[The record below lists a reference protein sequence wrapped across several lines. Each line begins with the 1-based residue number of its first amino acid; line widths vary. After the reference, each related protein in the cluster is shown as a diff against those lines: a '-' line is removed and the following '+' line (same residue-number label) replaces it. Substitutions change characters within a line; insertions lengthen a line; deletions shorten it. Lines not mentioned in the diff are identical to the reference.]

1 MGVIVR
7 RLAFM
12 SLLIS
17 ALALA
22 VAGCGG
28 GSSSSS
34 SSSGSSTSSTAAAA
48 DTGSES
54 EGGGEAETT
63 ASPESGNAG
72 EIKTVWQ
79 KPRGE
84 ENKIGYELLKAS
96 ETRYLAKSLAS
107 AFELPNTLTIK
118 GVNGFG
124 GGPFYNPEDNS
135 ITLPYEFAAVVLGV
149 IAQSQPEESE
159 YEWGE
164 AVGAVDS
171 FILAHEFGH
180 ALIHNFE
187 LPVLGRE
194 EDAADG
200 IATALL
206 LLASEGSVYAADAAE
221 FWINFSGRQNPPQ
234 LAEYADSHSFDR
246 QRADNILCW
255 IGGAEEELLVAFVEN
270 EVLPES
276 RAVSCPG
283 EWELLRRSVE
293 QVLEPH
299 LQHPLNLQP
308 GIGAEVEREEAEKKR
323 SPPPKARR
331 RPSGLVPGRE
341 GFTDG

>member
-1 MGVIVR
+1 
-7 RLAFM
+7 M

-34 SSSGSSTSSTAAAA
+34 SSSTSSTDSAA
-48 DTGSES
+48 DTGSGS
-54 EGGGEAETT
+54 GGESETT
-63 ASPESGNAG
+63 ADSSSEGAG
-72 EIKTVWQ
+72 EIKAVWQ

-84 ENKIGYELLKAS
+84 ENKVGYELLKAS

-107 AFELPNTLTIK
+107 AFELPSTLTIK

-135 ITLPYEFAAVVLGV
+135 ITLPYEFTTVVLGV
-149 IAQSQPEESE
+149 IAQSDPEESQ

-171 FILAHEFGH
+171 FILAHEFAH

-200 IATALL
+200 VATALL
-206 LLASEGSVYAADAAE
+206 LLAGEGSVYAADAAE
-221 FWINFSGRQNPPQ
+221 FWLNFSGRQDPPQ
-234 LAEYADSHSFDR
+234 LAEYADNHSFDR

-293 QVLEPH
+293 QVMEPH
-299 LQHPLNLQP
+299 LQHPLDLQP
-308 GIGAEVEREEAEKKR
+308 GIGAEAEREEAEEEKK
-323 SPPPKARR
+323 SAA
-331 RPSGLVPGRE
+331 E
-341 GFTDG
+341 G

>member
-1 MGVIVR
+1 MA
-7 RLAFM
+7 LF
-12 SLLIS
+12 IS

-34 SSSGSSTSSTAAAA
+34 SSSTSSTDSAAE
-48 DTGSES
+48 TGSGS
-54 EGGGEAETT
+54 GGGAETT
-63 ASPESGNAG
+63 ADSSSAEGTG
-72 EIKTVWQ
+72 EIKAVWQ

-84 ENKIGYELLKAS
+84 ENKVGYELLKAS

-135 ITLPYEFAAVVLGV
+135 ITLPYEFTTVVLGV
-149 IAQSQPEESE
+149 IAQSDPEESQ

-171 FILAHEFGH
+171 FILAHEFAH

-200 IATALL
+200 VATALL

-221 FWINFSGRQNPPQ
+221 FWLNFSGRQDPPQ
-234 LAEYADSHSFDR
+234 LAEYADNHSFDR

-293 QVLEPH
+293 QVMEPH
-299 LQHPLNLQP
+299 LQHPLDLQP
-308 GIGAEVEREEAEKKR
+308 GIGAEAEREEAEEEKK
-323 SPPPKARR
+323 SAA
-331 RPSGLVPGRE
+331 E
-341 GFTDG
+341 G

>member
-1 MGVIVR
+1 
-7 RLAFM
+7 M

-34 SSSGSSTSSTAAAA
+34 SSSSTSSTDSAA
-48 DTGSES
+48 DTGSGS
-54 EGGGEAETT
+54 SGGTETT
-63 ASPESGNAG
+63 ADSSSSEGTG

-84 ENKIGYELLKAS
+84 ENQIGYELLKAS

-135 ITLPYEFAAVVLGV
+135 ITLPYEFTTVVLGV
-149 IAQSQPEESE
+149 IAQSDPEETQ

-171 FILAHEFGH
+171 FILAHEFAH

-200 IATALL
+200 VATALL
-206 LLASEGSVYAADAAE
+206 LLASGGSVYAADAAE
-221 FWINFSGRQNPPQ
+221 FWLNFSGRQDPPQ
-234 LAEYADSHSFDR
+234 LAEYADNHSFDR

-293 QVLEPH
+293 QVMEPH

-308 GIGAEVEREEAEKKR
+308 GVGAEAEREEAEEEKK
-323 SPPPKARR
+323 SAA
-331 RPSGLVPGRE
+331 E
-341 GFTDG
+341 G

>member
-1 MGVIVR
+1 VIVR
-7 RLAFM
+7 RLALV

-34 SSSGSSTSSTAAAA
+34 TSSTSSTDSAAQ
-48 DTGSES
+48 TGSGS
-54 EGGGEAETT
+54 GGETETT
-63 ASPESGNAG
+63 ADSSSSEGTG

-84 ENKIGYELLKAS
+84 ENQIGYELLKAS

-135 ITLPYEFAAVVLGV
+135 ITLPYEFATVVLGV
-149 IAQSQPEESE
+149 VAQSEPEESE

-234 LAEYADSHSFDR
+234 LAEYADNHSFDR

-293 QVLEPH
+293 QVMEPH
-299 LQHPLNLQP
+299 LEHPLDLQP
-308 GIGAEVEREEAEKKR
+308 GIGAETEREEAEEEKK
-323 SPPPKARR
+323 SAA
-331 RPSGLVPGRE
+331 E
-341 GFTDG
+341 G

>member
-1 MGVIVR
+1 
-7 RLAFM
+7 M
-12 SLLIS
+12 SMLIS

-34 SSSGSSTSSTAAAA
+34 SSGSSTSSTASAA
-48 DTGSES
+48 DTGSGS
-54 EGGGEAETT
+54 GGEAETT
-63 ASPESGNAG
+63 ADPSSSEGTG
-72 EIKTVWQ
+72 EIKAVWQ

-84 ENKIGYELLKAS
+84 ENKVGYELLKAS

-135 ITLPYEFAAVVLGV
+135 ITLPYEFTTVVLGV
-149 IAQSQPEESE
+149 IAQSDPEESQ

-171 FILAHEFGH
+171 FILAHEFAH

-200 IATALL
+200 VATALL

-221 FWINFSGRQNPPQ
+221 FWLNFSGRQDPPQ
-234 LAEYADSHSFDR
+234 LAEYADNHSFDR

-293 QVLEPH
+293 QVMEPH
-299 LQHPLNLQP
+299 LQHPLDLQP
-308 GIGAEVEREEAEKKR
+308 GIGAEAEREEAEEEKK
-323 SPPPKARR
+323 SAA
-331 RPSGLVPGRE
+331 E
-341 GFTDG
+341 G

>member
-1 MGVIVR
+1 
-7 RLAFM
+7 M

-17 ALALA
+17 ALVLA

-34 SSSGSSTSSTAAAA
+34 SNSSTRSTASAANTGSGSSGGTETTPDSS
-48 DTGSES
+48 SS
-54 EGGGEAETT
+54 EGTGA
-63 ASPESGNAG
+63 
-72 EIKTVWQ
+72 IKAVWQ

-84 ENKIGYELLKAS
+84 ENKVGYELLKAS

-135 ITLPYEFAAVVLGV
+135 ITLPYEFTTVVLGV
-149 IAQSQPEESE
+149 IAQADPEESQS
-159 YEWGE
+159 EWGE

-171 FILAHEFGH
+171 FILAHEFAH

-200 IATALL
+200 VATALL

-221 FWINFSGRQNPPQ
+221 FWLNFSGRQNPPQ
-234 LAEYADSHSFDR
+234 LAEYADNHSFDR

-293 QVLEPH
+293 QVMEPH

-308 GIGAEVEREEAEKKR
+308 GIGAEAEREEAEEEKK
-323 SPPPKARR
+323 SAA
-331 RPSGLVPGRE
+331 E
-341 GFTDG
+341 G

>member
-1 MGVIVR
+1 MIVR
-7 RLAFM
+7 RLALMALF
-12 SLLIS
+12 IS

-34 SSSGSSTSSTAAAA
+34 SGGSSTSSTNSAAK
-48 DTGSES
+48 TGSADS
-54 EGGGEAETT
+54 SGETDTT
-63 ASPESGNAG
+63 ADSSEADESAGTG
-72 EIKTVWQ
+72 EIKAVWQ

-135 ITLPYEFAAVVLGV
+135 ITLPYEFTTVVLGV
-149 IAQSQPEESE
+149 VAQSDPEESQ
-159 YEWGE
+159 YEMGE

-171 FILAHEFGH
+171 FILAHEFAH

-206 LLASEGSVYAADAAE
+206 LLAGEGSVYAADAAE
-221 FWINFSGRQNPPQ
+221 FWLNFSGRQNPPA
-234 LAEYADSHSFDR
+234 LAEYADNHSFDR

-293 QVLEPH
+293 QVMEPH

-308 GIGAEVEREEAEKKR
+308 GIGAEAEREEAEEEKK
-323 SPPPKARR
+323 SAA
-331 RPSGLVPGRE
+331 E
-341 GFTDG
+341 G

>member
-1 MGVIVR
+1 
-7 RLAFM
+7 M

-34 SSSGSSTSSTAAAA
+34 SSGSSTSSTASAA
-48 DTGSES
+48 DTGSGS
-54 EGGGEAETT
+54 SGETETT
-63 ASPESGNAG
+63 ADSPSSEGAG
-72 EIKTVWQ
+72 EIKAVWQ

-84 ENKIGYELLKAS
+84 ENKVGYELLKAS

-135 ITLPYEFAAVVLGV
+135 ITLPYEFTTVVLGV
-149 IAQSQPEESE
+149 IAQADPEESE

-171 FILAHEFGH
+171 FILAHEFAH

-200 IATALL
+200 VATALL
-206 LLASEGSVYAADAAE
+206 LLAGEGSVYAADAAE
-221 FWINFSGRQNPPQ
+221 FWLNFSGRQDPPQ
-234 LAEYADSHSFDR
+234 LAEYADNHSFDR

-293 QVLEPH
+293 QVMEPH
-299 LQHPLNLQP
+299 LQHPLDLQP
-308 GIGAEVEREEAEKKR
+308 GIGAEAEREEAEEEKK
-323 SPPPKARR
+323 SAA
-331 RPSGLVPGRE
+331 E
-341 GFTDG
+341 G

>member
-1 MGVIVR
+1 
-7 RLAFM
+7 M
-12 SLLIS
+12 SLFIS

-34 SSSGSSTSSTAAAA
+34 SSSSSSTSSTASAAE
-48 DTGSES
+48 TGSGS
-54 EGGGEAETT
+54 SGETETT
-63 ASPESGNAG
+63 ADSSSSEGTG
-72 EIKTVWQ
+72 EIKAVWQ

-84 ENKIGYELLKAS
+84 ENKVGYELLKAS

-107 AFELPNTLTIK
+107 AFELPDTLTIK

-135 ITLPYEFAAVVLGV
+135 ITLPYEFTTVVLGV
-149 IAQSQPEESE
+149 IAQSDPEESQ

-171 FILAHEFGH
+171 FILAHEFAH

-200 IATALL
+200 VATALL

-221 FWINFSGRQNPPQ
+221 FWLNFSGRQDPPQ
-234 LAEYADSHSFDR
+234 LAEYADNHSFDR

-293 QVLEPH
+293 QVMEPH
-299 LQHPLNLQP
+299 LEHPLNLQP
-308 GIGAEVEREEAEKKR
+308 GIGAEAEREEAEEEKK
-323 SPPPKARR
+323 SAA
-331 RPSGLVPGRE
+331 E
-341 GFTDG
+341 G

>member
-1 MGVIVR
+1 
-7 RLAFM
+7 M

-17 ALALA
+17 ALAVA

-34 SSSGSSTSSTAAAA
+34 SSSSSSTSSTASAAE
-48 DTGSES
+48 TGSGS
-54 EGGGEAETT
+54 SGETETT
-63 ASPESGNAG
+63 ADSSSSEGTG

-84 ENKIGYELLKAS
+84 ENKVGYELLKAS

-135 ITLPYEFAAVVLGV
+135 ITLPYEFTTVVLGV
-149 IAQSQPEESE
+149 IAQSDPEESQ

-171 FILAHEFGH
+171 FILAHEFAH

-200 IATALL
+200 VATALL

-221 FWINFSGRQNPPQ
+221 FWLNFSGRQDPPQ
-234 LAEYADSHSFDR
+234 LAEYADNHSFDR

-293 QVLEPH
+293 QVMEPH
-299 LQHPLNLQP
+299 LEHPLNLQP
-308 GIGAEVEREEAEKKR
+308 GIGAEAEREEAEEEKKSAAER
-323 SPPPKARR
+323 
-331 RPSGLVPGRE
+331 
-341 GFTDG
+341 